1 MQIGKGLAP
10 SGLTFAEL
18 LTYGI
23 GSRQKNERLTIR
35 NCVFWFT
42 KPGKMEVL
50 YIDDD
55 LEDVEIFREELHEI
69 DHAIGFCYAVS
80 ADDAFKKLTGNL
92 IRPDIIFID
101 YHMPVVDGYE
111 CIKIIKER
119 NALRNIPIVL
129 VSSTISSRQV
139 DEFNKLGVYYFL
151 SKSALA
157 MDMKPAIK
165 VILDSLCK
173 DEVRI
178 SQRNA

>member
-1 MQIGKGLAP
+1 
-10 SGLTFAEL
+10 
-18 LTYGI
+18 
-23 GSRQKNERLTIR
+23 
-35 NCVFWFT
+35 
-42 KPGKMEVL
+42 MEAL

-55 LEDVEIFREELHEI
+55 LEDVEIFREELYEI
-69 DHAIGFCYAVS
+69 DPAIGFCYAVS

-119 NALRNIPIVL
+119 NSLRNIPIVL

-157 MDMKPAIK
+157 IDMKPAIR
-165 VILDSLCK
+165 VILDALCK
-173 DEVRI
+173 DEI
-178 SQRNA
+178 GIPQRNA